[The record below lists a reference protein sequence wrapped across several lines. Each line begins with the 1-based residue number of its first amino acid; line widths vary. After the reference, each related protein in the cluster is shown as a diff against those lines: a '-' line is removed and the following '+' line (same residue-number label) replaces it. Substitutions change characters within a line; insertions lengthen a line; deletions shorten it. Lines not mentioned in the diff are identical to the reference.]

1 MRELLK
7 VLPIILLFGLF
18 VYLMPDKGFALSD
31 VDNTSYVVATFVPEN
46 GSIDTTAGDIYEYN
60 LTTIEKTYRW
70 VGLWG
75 NISGSVQLRTASN
88 AFYTWQVSTV
98 TDNSVIYATTVS
110 SGIDPTDFGFFNS
123 SFLNQADAAYGYLT
137 TVTDSITN
145 TYIGVG
151 DFDSPSHDTNVTTN
165 STGVGSWVNYVMRTD
180 DTDLA
185 IASTDEIIWAGIVE
199 AGQSA
204 FNGELADFELMIPEN
219 EEAGDGEGS
228 ITTYYLW
235 VEIF

>member
-7 VLPIILLFGLF
+7 ILPILLLFGIF
-18 VYLMPDKGFALSD
+18 VYFMPDKGFALSD
-31 VDNTSYVVATFVPEN
+31 VDNVSYSAETFTPEN
-46 GSIDTTAGDIYEYN
+46 GTIDTTAGYIYEYN

-98 TDNSVIYATTVS
+98 TGGSVVYATTQN
-110 SGIDPTDFGFFNS
+110 SGVDPTDFGFVNETY
-123 SFLNQADAAYGYLT
+123 LNQADAAYGYLT

-145 TYIGVG
+145 TYTGVG

-165 STGVGSWVNYVMRTD
+165 RTAVGNWLNYIMRLDGTDYAIGSTNE
-180 DTDLA
+180 L
-185 IASTDEIIWAGIVE
+185 IWAGVVE
-199 AGQSA
+199 PGQSA

-219 EEAGDGEGS
+219 EEAGDGEGT